1 MPVRPTAGGPV
12 PIQFDVDP
20 AVAQL
25 AEATAE
31 FVREV
36 VIAAERECGG
46 SVHDAPEA
54 LRERLQK
61 AARDAGV
68 FAPHVPKR
76 WGGHGLDLRGQA
88 VVFEAAGY
96 SLLGPLALNCAAPD
110 EGNMHLLEVVAS
122 EEQKQKYLRPLAT
135 GEIRS
140 CFAMTEPAPGAGS
153 DPAMLSTTAAKD
165 GDGWRIDGRKWF
177 ISGAHG
183 AGLSICMARPSGSAG
198 DRGGAAM
205 FLVDADTPG

>member
-1 MPVRPTAGGPV
+1 VPV
-12 PIQFDVDP
+12 QFDVDP
-20 AVAQL
+20 TVAQL
-25 AEATAE
+25 AEATAQ

-36 VIAAERECGG
+36 AVPAEHECGG

-110 EGNMHLLEVVAS
+110 EGNMHLL
-122 EEQKQKYLRPLAT
+122 
-135 GEIRS
+135 
-140 CFAMTEPAPGAGS
+140 
-153 DPAMLSTTAAKD
+153 
-165 GDGWRIDGRKWF
+165 
-177 ISGAHG
+177 
-183 AGLSICMARPSGSAG
+183 
-198 DRGGAAM
+198 
-205 FLVDADTPG
+205 